1 MPTQTVCRLLLGH
14 ELRRAREQAGKT
26 PQQAAE
32 EIGNRTSKISRMEL
46 GHNAL
51 SKSDLTL
58 LLRFYGVPEDRHE
71 ALHAMARNG
80 RERGRWAGNRE
91 VFPEWFRTYVD
102 LEQDAERIQ
111 STEVEIIPGLLQTEE
126 YMRALHSPPEADADE
141 VERSVLA
148 RKERQS
154 LFNRQDPPELA
165 LILSESCLR
174 RVVGGP
180 EVMRGQL
187 AHLQKLSRKRH
198 VQIQVLPFDVQGY
211 AGRLSHR
218 FTLLQIPSPG
228 NASPLEFAYVESYDD
243 ARYMDDKTVVGSYV
257 NLWSRLQAAALG
269 PADSRK
275 LIGTVAEQF
284 G

>member
-58 LLRFYGVPEDRHE
+58 LLRFYGVPEERHE

-80 RERGRWAGNRE
+80 RERGRWAGERE

-102 LEQDAERIQ
+102 LERDAERIR
-111 STEVEIIPGLLQTEE
+111 STEVEIIPGLLQTED
-126 YMRALHSPPEADADE
+126 YMRTIHAVADLDPDD
-141 VERSVLA
+141 VERGVLA

-154 LFNRQDPPELA
+154 VFDRENQPDLEF
-165 LILSESCLR
+165 ILSESCLR
-174 RVVGGP
+174 RMIGGP
-180 EVMRGQL
+180 AVMREQL
-187 AHLQKLSRKRH
+187 THLQKLSRKRH
-198 VQIQVLPFDVQGY
+198 VQIQVLPFNAESYSGK
-211 AGRLSHR
+211 LSHR
-218 FTLLQIPSPG
+218 FTMLQIPAPG
-228 NASPLEFAYVESYDD
+228 SASPLEFVYVESYDD
-243 ARYMDDKTVVGSYV
+243 ARYLDDKNGVAGYV